1 MIDVNHINA
10 EKSILNDLPVI
21 DVSELEF
28 YEYKQKAP
36 LPTVETSE

>member
-1 MIDVNHINA
+1 MMCDNNMNT

-21 DVSELEF
+21 DVSELEY